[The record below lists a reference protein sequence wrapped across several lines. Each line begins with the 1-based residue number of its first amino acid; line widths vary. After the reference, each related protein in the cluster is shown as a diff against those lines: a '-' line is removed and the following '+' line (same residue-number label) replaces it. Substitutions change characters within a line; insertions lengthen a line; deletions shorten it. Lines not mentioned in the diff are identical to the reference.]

1 MMNKINPRLIR
12 QHIGNTSCIYLNN
25 KSSINIAIHSL
36 FPGLNSN
43 LLAFS
48 SQIGRGLANKSNL
61 NQELAVSYPNAELLK
76 NKITEDNR
84 KKTGIYRWTNN
95 LNGSCYVGSAV
106 NLTKRLN
113 NYFSPDFLR
122 KELDKGNSI
131 IYKALLKLG
140 YSHFKL
146 DILKYCDPIHLIQRE
161 QYYINK
167 LNPEYNILKIA
178 GSSVGFKH
186 SIATKDILREKVEV
200 GFIQKIP

>member
-1 MMNKINPRLIR
+1 MMIMMNKINPRLIR

-84 KKTGIYRWTNN
+84 KKTGIYR
-95 LNGSCYVGSAV
+95 
-106 NLTKRLN
+106 
-113 NYFSPDFLR
+113 
-122 KELDKGNSI
+122 
-131 IYKALLKLG
+131 
-140 YSHFKL
+140 
-146 DILKYCDPIHLIQRE
+146 
-161 QYYINK
+161 
-167 LNPEYNILKIA
+167 
-178 GSSVGFKH
+178 
-186 SIATKDILREKVEV
+186 
-200 GFIQKIP
+200 